1 MNQKEIHVL
10 SPDFPPSLPLLK
22 EAVGERM
29 YPIPVSHTI
38 ATSPVLHHLSGK
50 MCGCFVFVFFLIS
63 KSSAEKEIKLFQF
76 GLVGSH
82 LMWTQAS

>member
-50 MCGCFVFVFFLIS
+50 NVWVFCCFFLIS